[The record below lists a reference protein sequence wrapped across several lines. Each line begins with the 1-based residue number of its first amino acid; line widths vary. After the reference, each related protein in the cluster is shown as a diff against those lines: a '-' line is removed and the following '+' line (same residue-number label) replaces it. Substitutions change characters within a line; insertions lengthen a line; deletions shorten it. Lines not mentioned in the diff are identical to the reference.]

1 MSGLG
6 EWDDD
11 APVYDLGNAPVADV
25 DEEPD
30 EPVGPPDVG
39 RKVAAA
45 LDGLDVAS
53 IAGSLVAATVTAE
66 IHRQVQKEVAPIVTE
81 AVAAVLTPDRLDA
94 LREAATSAAEAELN
108 PPAEAEASAE
118 DAPVLYYGSVDEF
131 VREFVCPI
139 FRRNVGEEGRADY
152 RWSAR
157 WWSRPRRSPGWK
169 PCGGPGSTCAWTPPP
184 GRRCGCVTTPTI
196 TWAC

>member
-94 LREAATSAAEAELN
+94 LREAATSAAESRALTT
-108 PPAEAEASAE
+108 
-118 DAPVLYYGSVDEF
+118 GSRD
-131 VREFVCPI
+131 
-139 FRRNVGEEGRADY
+139 
-152 RWSAR
+152 S
-157 WWSRPRRSPGWK
+157 S
-169 PCGGPGSTCAWTPPP
+169 
-184 GRRCGCVTTPTI
+184 
-196 TWAC
+196 

>member
-1 MSGLG
+1 MERVAVPVLPHA
-6 EWDDD
+6 DDPHAND
-11 APVYDLGNAPVADV
+11 PEAGAG
-25 DEEPD
+25 

-94 LREAATSAAEAELN
+94 LREAATSATGAL
-108 PPAEAEASAE
+108 
-118 DAPVLYYGSVDEF
+118 
-131 VREFVCPI
+131 
-139 FRRNVGEEGRADY
+139 
-152 RWSAR
+152 
-157 WWSRPRRSPGWK
+157 PRS
-169 PCGGPGSTCAWTPPP
+169 
-184 GRRCGCVTTPTI
+184 
-196 TWAC
+196 